1 MILNQIVMKKNI
13 LLLVLFFVTLLQA
26 QNQAAIDMSFNH
38 RDDLPMFNLNTAQTI
53 TQPDGKIL
61 AIGGFTLYYKYQK
74 YNELENI
81 NDNVSSWI
89 VRLNSD
95 LTIDTTFNT
104 GVGFLLANPQ
114 DQFEVVKT
122 MALQSDGKI
131 LVGGRFASYN
141 GTPIAKIIRLNA
153 DGTVDTSFNTSGIA
167 VSNGFVNCIK
177 IQPDNKIVVAGAS
190 LYASGSALA
199 RLNADGS
206 IDNSFVNTGSFD
218 SIHLFPNGKILAGG
232 DVFDGIN
239 NGRKLL
245 LFDNNGNIDPSF
257 NMDFLYF
264 KSNNVIVQPDNKI
277 LLVKTTPTLS
287 SDDSMMRLNSD
298 GSIDDSFNTGTGF
311 KLTGYKAFINSINLQ
326 PNGDIVVSGIFDKYN
341 EISVRRGIR
350 INSNGVFDPT
360 FNYQGIDNN
369 DSLFYSQLQDDGTI
383 LGSFYI
389 KSPDTFI
396 RYCFARL
403 DANGYIIEN
412 KHLITTTKVNK
423 IVKKSNTEIMAV
435 GSSAFSFNH
444 YQNGIK
450 LLNQNGDLVYNDN
463 LKAPLNANNLASTA
477 KMQPDG
483 KVLFIGK
490 LPQNPNGILMRFN
503 ADFSNDSSFNL
514 DASLTSL
521 TFKELNLQSDGKILV
536 SCKGLV
542 SANNINRVV
551 RLNSDGSLD
560 TSFSLGQ
567 GSTNGSIAEITSLE
581 IQPNGR
587 ILVGGYFST
596 YNGITK
602 NGIVRLNTDG
612 TIDNTFN
619 MPASDGVDAIAI
631 QSNAKILVGISGGA
645 RLRRLNTDG
654 SIDNSFINPIV
665 NGGSLKTITLQ
676 DDGKILMGGIF
687 YDSGNV
693 YYLARLNSSGSIDT
707 TFDTGTGLNGEVYS
721 ILIEEDGRILVGGN
735 FTRYN
740 GEKCNGVIRLNGTAT
755 LSTTQNEFDSR
766 YFTISP
772 NPVSDVLNIVKKEG
786 VEIKTVEI
794 FNLLGQSIDKIT
806 DAEKTTV
813 IDVSHLESGT
823 YILRIN
829 SDKGIS
835 NAKFIKL

>member
-1 MILNQIVMKKNI
+1 MILNQIIMKKNI
-13 LLLVLFFVTLLQA
+13 LLLGLFFVTLLQA

-95 LTIDTTFNT
+95 LTIDTSFNT
-104 GVGFLLANPQ
+104 GVGFLLTNPQ
-114 DQFEVVKT
+114 MQFEVVKT

-153 DGTVDTSFNTSGIA
+153 DGTIDTSFNNSSIG

-177 IQPDNKIVVAGAS
+177 IQPDNKIVVAGI
-190 LYASGSALA
+190 LLDASGSALV

-232 DVFDGIN
+232 EVFDGLNIWRKLVLFEN
-239 NGRKLL
+239 NGT
-245 LFDNNGNIDPSF
+245 IDPSF
-257 NMDFLYF
+257 NMALLNYQ
-264 KSNNVIVQPDNKI
+264 SNNVIVQPDNKI
-277 LLVKTTPTLS
+277 ILVKKTPSTDAS
-287 SDDSMMRLNSD
+287 IIRLNSD
-298 GSIDDSFNTGTGF
+298 GSIDDSFNAGTGF
-311 KLTGYKAFINSINLQ
+311 KLTGNQSYISSIDLQ
-326 PNGDIVVSGIFDKYN
+326 PNGDFIVCGLFDKYN
-341 EISVRRGIR
+341 EIAVKNRIR

-360 FNYQGIDNN
+360 FNYQSIDN
-369 DSLFYSQLQDDGTI
+369 DDTLTYIQLQDDGTI
-383 LGSFYI
+383 LGSFFI
-389 KSPDTFI
+389 NSADSFI

-412 KHLITTTKVNK
+412 KQLITTTKVNK
-423 IVKKSNTEIMAV
+423 IVKKSASETMAI
-435 GSSAFSFNH
+435 GSSFFSFNL

-450 LLNQNGDLVYNDN
+450 LLNQNGNLIYNSN
-463 LKAPLNANNLASTA
+463 LKAPINTNDSGGNA
-477 KMQPDG
+477 KVQQDG
-483 KVLFIGK
+483 KVLFVGK
-490 LPQNPNGILMRFN
+490 IPQNPNGNLMRFN
-503 ADFSNDSSFNL
+503 ADFSTDSSFNL

-542 SANNINRVV
+542 SGNNINRVV
-551 RLNSDGSLD
+551 RLNSDGSID
-560 TSFSLGQ
+560 ASFSVGQ
-567 GSTNGSIAEITSLE
+567 GCSGLTAEIKAIE
-581 IQPNGR
+581 IQSDGK
-587 ILVGGYFST
+587 ILISGFFT
-596 YNGITK
+596 AYNGVTK
-602 NGIVRLNTDG
+602 NGIVLLNTDG
-612 TIDNTFN
+612 TIDSGFN
-619 MPASDGVDAIAI
+619 MPNIDFFARTVDAMAF
-631 QSNAKILVGISGGA
+631 QFDGKIIVGVSGVGIY
-645 RLRRLNTDG
+645 RLNTNG
-654 SIDNSFINPIV
+654 SLDTSFLSPF
-665 NGGSLKTITLQ
+665 NGGTFSTIVIQ
-676 DDGKILMGGIF
+676 ADGNILIGGIF
-687 YDSGNV
+687 FDNANV
-693 YYLARLNSSGSIDT
+693 FYLARLNSSGSIDT
-707 TFDTGTGLNGEVYS
+707 TFDTGTGFNGEVNS
-721 ILIEEDGRILVGGN
+721 ILIEDDGRILVGGN

-766 YFTISP
+766 YFTVSP
-772 NPVSDVLNIVKKEG
+772 NPVSDVLNISKKEG
-786 VEIKTVEI
+786 VGINTVEI

-806 DAEKTTV
+806 NGEKTNMF
-813 IDVSHLESGT
+813 DVSHLKSGT
-823 YILRIN
+823 YILKIN

-835 NAKFIKL
+835 NTKFIKL

>member
-1 MILNQIVMKKNI
+1 MKKNI

-153 DGTVDTSFNTSGIA
+153 DGTIDTSFNTSGIG

-177 IQPDNKIVVAGAS
+177 IQPDNKIVVAGI
-190 LYASGSALA
+190 LLDASGSALV

-232 DVFDGIN
+232 EVFDGQNIWRKLVLFEN
-239 NGRKLL
+239 NGT
-245 LFDNNGNIDPSF
+245 IDPSF
-257 NMDFLYF
+257 NMPLLNYQP
-264 KSNNVIVQPDNKI
+264 NNVIVQPDNKI
-277 LLVKTTPTLS
+277 LLVKTTLS
-287 SDDSMMRLNSD
+287 SDDSIIRLNSD

-311 KLTGYKAFINSINLQ
+311 KQTGYPAFINSINLQ
-326 PNGDIVVSGIFDKYN
+326 PNGDIVVSGLFDKYN

-360 FNYQGIDNN
+360 FNHQGIDNN
-369 DSLFYSQLQDDGTI
+369 DSLTYSQLQDDGTI

-389 KSPDTFI
+389 KSPDFFI

-412 KHLITTTKVNK
+412 KQLITTTKVNK
-423 IVKKSNTEIMAV
+423 IVKKSASEIMAI
-435 GSSAFSFNH
+435 GSSFFSFNL

-450 LLNQNGDLVYNDN
+450 LLNQNGDLIYNSN
-463 LKAPLNANNLASTA
+463 LKAPINSNDSWGNA
-477 KMQPDG
+477 KVQQDG

-521 TFKELNLQSDGKILV
+521 TIKELNLQSDGKILV

-542 SANNINRVV
+542 SGNNINRVV

-602 NGIVRLNTDG
+602 NGVVRLNTDG

-619 MPASDGVDAIAI
+619 MPPIDGFVRYVDAIAI
-631 QSNAKILVGISGGA
+631 QSDAKILVGISGGA
-645 RLRRLNTDG
+645 RLHRLNTDG
-654 SIDNSFINPIV
+654 SIDNSFSNPIV

-676 DDGKILMGGIF
+676 DNGKILMGGIF
-687 YDSGNV
+687 YDSGNI
-693 YYLARLNSSGSIDT
+693 YYLARLNSSGIIDT
-707 TFDTGTGLNGEVYS
+707 TFDTGTGFNGEVNS
-721 ILIEEDGRILVGGN
+721 ILIEDDGRMLVGGN

-806 DAEKTTV
+806 DAEKTNV

>member
-13 LLLVLFFVTLLQA
+13 LLFVLFSVTLLQA

-38 RDDLPMFNLNTAQTI
+38 RDDLPMFNLNTDQTI

-61 AIGGFTLYYKYQK
+61 AIGGFTLHYKYQK

-81 NDNVSSWI
+81 NDYVNSWI

-104 GVGFLLANPQ
+104 GLGFLLANPIM
-114 DQFEVVKT
+114 QFEVVKT

-141 GTPIAKIIRLNA
+141 GTPIAKIIRLNS
-153 DGTVDTSFNTSGIA
+153 DGSIDTSFNNSGIA
-167 VSNGFVNCIK
+167 VFDGFVNSIK
-177 IQPDNKIVVAGAS
+177 IQPDNKIVVAGIL
-190 LYASGSALA
+190 LYASGSALV
-199 RLNADGS
+199 RLNSDGS

-232 DVFDGIN
+232 DVFDG
-239 NGRKLL
+239 RKLV
-245 LFDNNGNIDPSF
+245 LFENNGNIDPSF
-257 NMDFLYF
+257 NMALLNYQP
-264 KSNNVIVQPDNKI
+264 NNVIVQPDNKI
-277 LLVKTTPTLS
+277 ILVNKTLS
-287 SDDSMMRLNSD
+287 TDASIIRLNSD

-311 KLTGYKAFINSINLQ
+311 KLTGNQSYIYSIDLQ
-326 PNGDIVVSGIFDKYN
+326 PNGDFIVCGLFDKYN
-341 EISVRRGIR
+341 EIAVKNRVR

-360 FNYQGIDNN
+360 FNYQSIDNN
-369 DSLFYSQLQDDGTI
+369 DTLTYIQLQDDGTI

-389 KSPDTFI
+389 KSADSFI

-412 KHLITTTKVNK
+412 KQLITTTKVNK
-423 IVKKSNTEIMAV
+423 IVKKSASETMVI
-435 GSSAFSFNH
+435 GSSFFSFNL

-450 LLNQNGDLVYNDN
+450 LLNQNGDLIYNSN
-463 LKAPLNANNLASTA
+463 LKAPINTNDSGGNA
-477 KMQPDG
+477 KVQQDG

-490 LPQNPNGILMRFN
+490 LPQNPNRNLMRFN
-503 ADFSNDSSFNL
+503 VDFSTDLSFNL
-514 DASLTSL
+514 DASLTSMN
-521 TFKELNLQSDGKILV
+521 FQELSLQTDGKILV

-542 SANNINRVV
+542 SGDNINRVV
-551 RLNSDGSLD
+551 RLNNDGSLD
-560 TSFSLGQ
+560 PSFSLGQ
-567 GSTNGSIAEITSLE
+567 GSIDGSIAEITALE
-581 IQPNGR
+581 IQPDGR
-587 ILVGGYFST
+587 ILVGGYFRT

-619 MPASDGVDAIAI
+619 MPAIDGFARTVDAIAI
-631 QSNAKILVGISGGA
+631 QSDAKILVGISGGA
-645 RLRRLNTDG
+645 RLHRLNTDG
-654 SIDNSFINPIV
+654 SFDNSFSNPIV
-665 NGGSLKTITLQ
+665 NGGFINTITLQ

-693 YYLARLNSSGSIDT
+693 FYLARLNSSGSIDT
-707 TFDTGTGLNGEVYS
+707 TFDTGTGFNDEVNS
-721 ILIEEDGRILVGGN
+721 ILIENDGRILVGGN
-735 FTRYN
+735 FTRYD
-740 GEKCNGVIRLNGTAT
+740 GEKCSGVIRLNGTAT
-755 LSTTQNEFDSR
+755 LSTTQNEFDTR
-766 YFTISP
+766 YFTVSP

-786 VEIKTVEI
+786 VEINTIDV
-794 FNLLGQSIDKIT
+794 FNLLGQSIDKII
-806 DAEKTTV
+806 DAKKTNV

-823 YILRIN
+823 YILKIN

-835 NAKFIKL
+835 NSKFIKL

>member
-1 MILNQIVMKKNI
+1 MILNQIVMKKNV

-38 RDDLPMFNLNTAQTI
+38 RDDLPMFNLNTVQTI

-81 NDNVSSWI
+81 NDNISSWI

-95 LTIDTTFNT
+95 LTIDTSFNT

-114 DQFEVVKT
+114 MQFEVVKT

-153 DGTVDTSFNTSGIA
+153 DGSIDTSFNNSGIA
-167 VSNGFVNCIK
+167 VFDGYVNCIK

-190 LYASGSALA
+190 LYASGSALV
-199 RLNADGS
+199 RLNSDGS
-206 IDNSFVNTGSFD
+206 IDNSFVTSGSFD

-232 DVFDGIN
+232 EVFDGLNIS
-239 NGRKLL
+239 RKLV

-257 NMDFLYF
+257 NMALLNYQP
-264 KSNNVIVQPDNKI
+264 NNVIVQPDNKI
-277 LLVKTTPTLS
+277 VLVKLS
-287 SDDSMMRLNSD
+287 QLADASLIRLNSD
-298 GSIDDSFNTGTGF
+298 GTVDPTFNVGTGF
-311 KLTGYKAFINSINLQ
+311 KQTANLGRISSIDLQ
-326 PNGDIVVSGIFDKYN
+326 PNGDFIVCGLFDKYN
-341 EISVRRGIR
+341 EIAAKNRIR

-360 FNYQGIDNN
+360 FNYQSIDN
-369 DSLFYSQLQDDGTI
+369 DDTLTYIQLQDDGTI

-389 KSPDTFI
+389 NSPDTFI

-444 YQNGIK
+444 YHNGIK

-463 LKAPLNANNLASTA
+463 LKAPLNANNIVSTA

-503 ADFSNDSSFNL
+503 ADFSTDLSFNL
-514 DASLTSL
+514 DTSLTSL

-542 SANNINRVV
+542 SGNNINRVV
-551 RLNSDGSLD
+551 RLNSDGSSD

-567 GSTNGSIAEITSLE
+567 GCSGLTAEIRAIE
-581 IQPNGR
+581 IQSDGK
-587 ILVGGYFST
+587 ILISGFFT
-596 YNGITK
+596 AYNGVTK

-619 MPASDGVDAIAI
+619 MPAISGFARTVDAMAI
-631 QSNAKILVGISGGA
+631 QSDGKIIVGVYGVGIY
-645 RLRRLNTDG
+645 RLNTNG
-654 SIDNSFINPIV
+654 SLDTSFLSPF
-665 NGGSLKTITLQ
+665 NGGIFSTIVIQ
-676 DDGKILMGGIF
+676 ADGKTLMGGIF
-687 YDSGNV
+687 SLGDENPNF
-693 YYLARLNSSGSIDT
+693 LRLNSNGSLDT
-707 TFDTGTGLNGEVYS
+707 TFDTGTSFNGEVNS
-721 ILIEEDGRILVGGN
+721 ILIEDDGRILVGGN

-766 YFTISP
+766 YFTVSP

-786 VEIKTVEI
+786 VEINTVEI

-806 DAEKTTV
+806 DTKKNNMINIT
-813 IDVSHLESGT
+813 HLKSGT

-835 NAKFIKL
+835 IAKFIKL

>member
-1 MILNQIVMKKNI
+1 MKKNI

-38 RDDLPMFNLNTAQTI
+38 RDDLPMFNLNTDQTI

-61 AIGGFTLYYKYQK
+61 AIGGFTFYYKYQK
-74 YNELENI
+74 YNEVESTNA
-81 NDNVSSWI
+81 NFSSWI

-104 GVGFLLANPQ
+104 GLGFGPSSGGSSE
-114 DQFEVVKT
+114 FEVVKT

-131 LVGGRFASYN
+131 LVGGRFTSYN

-153 DGTVDTSFNTSGIA
+153 DGSIDTSFNNSGIA
-167 VSNGFVNCIK
+167 VSNGSVNCIK
-177 IQPDNKIVVAGAS
+177 IQPDNKIVVAGIS
-190 LYASGSALA
+190 LYASGSALV

-257 NMDFLYF
+257 NMDFLNF
-264 KSNNVIVQPDNKI
+264 QSNNVIVQPDNKI
-277 LLVKTTPTLS
+277 LLVKKTPS

-298 GSIDDSFNTGTGF
+298 GSIDDSFNSGTGF
-311 KLTGYKAFINSINLQ
+311 KLTGYPAFIFSINLQ
-326 PNGDIVVSGIFDKYN
+326 TNGDIVVSGVFDKYN

-360 FNYQGIDNN
+360 FNHLGIDNN
-369 DSLFYSQLQDDGTI
+369 DSLLYSKLQDDGTI

-389 KSPDTFI
+389 KSPDTTI

-444 YQNGIK
+444 YHNGIK
-450 LLNQNGDLVYNDN
+450 LLNQNGDLIYNSN
-463 LKAPLNANNLASTA
+463 LKAPINTNDSWGNA
-477 KMQPDG
+477 KVQQDG

-503 ADFSNDSSFNL
+503 ADFSTDLSFNL

-521 TFKELNLQSDGKILV
+521 TIKELNLQSDGKILV

-542 SANNINRVV
+542 SGNNINRVV
-551 RLNSDGSLD
+551 RLNSDGSID

-567 GSTNGSIAEITSLE
+567 GSTNGSIAEIRSLE

-587 ILVGGYFST
+587 ILVGGNFST

-602 NGIVRLNTDG
+602 NGVVRLNTDG

-619 MPASDGVDAIAI
+619 MPPIDGFVRYVDAIAI
-631 QSNAKILVGISGGA
+631 QSDAKILVGISGGA
-645 RLRRLNTDG
+645 RLHRLNTDG
-654 SIDNSFINPIV
+654 SIDSSFSNQIS
-665 NGGSLKTITLQ
+665 GGVIKTIALQ
-676 DDGKILMGGIF
+676 ADGKIISGGNF
-687 YDSGNV
+687 FQGN
-693 YYLARLNSSGSIDT
+693 YYSLLRYNNNGSLDT
-707 TFDTGTGLNGEVYS
+707 TFDTGSGFNGEVNS
-721 ILIEEDGRILVGGN
+721 ILIEDDGRILVGGN

-755 LSTTQNEFDSR
+755 LSTTQNEFESR

-772 NPVSDVLNIVKKEG
+772 NPVSDVLNIFKKEG
-786 VEIKTVEI
+786 VEINTVEI

-806 DAEKTTV
+806 DAEKTNV
-813 IDVSHLESGT
+813 IDVSHLKSGT

>member
-1 MILNQIVMKKNI
+1 
-13 LLLVLFFVTLLQA
+13 
-26 QNQAAIDMSFNH
+26 
-38 RDDLPMFNLNTAQTI
+38 
-53 TQPDGKIL
+53 
-61 AIGGFTLYYKYQK
+61 
-74 YNELENI
+74 
-81 NDNVSSWI
+81 
-89 VRLNSD
+89 
-95 LTIDTTFNT
+95 
-104 GVGFLLANPQ
+104 
-114 DQFEVVKT
+114 
-122 MALQSDGKI
+122 
-131 LVGGRFASYN
+131 
-141 GTPIAKIIRLNA
+141 
-153 DGTVDTSFNTSGIA
+153 
-167 VSNGFVNCIK
+167 
-177 IQPDNKIVVAGAS
+177 
-190 LYASGSALA
+190 
-199 RLNADGS
+199 
-206 IDNSFVNTGSFD
+206 
-218 SIHLFPNGKILAGG
+218 
-232 DVFDGIN
+232 
-239 NGRKLL
+239 
-245 LFDNNGNIDPSF
+245 
-257 NMDFLYF
+257 
-264 KSNNVIVQPDNKI
+264 
-277 LLVKTTPTLS
+277 
-287 SDDSMMRLNSD
+287 
-298 GSIDDSFNTGTGF
+298 
-311 KLTGYKAFINSINLQ
+311 
-326 PNGDIVVSGIFDKYN
+326 
-341 EISVRRGIR
+341 
-350 INSNGVFDPT
+350 
-360 FNYQGIDNN
+360 
-369 DSLFYSQLQDDGTI
+369 
-383 LGSFYI
+383 
-389 KSPDTFI
+389 
-396 RYCFARL
+396 
-403 DANGYIIEN
+403 
-412 KHLITTTKVNK
+412 
-423 IVKKSNTEIMAV
+423 MAV

-463 LKAPLNANNLASTA
+463 LKAPLNANDVVSTA

-503 ADFSNDSSFNL
+503 ADFSTDLSFNL

-542 SANNINRVV
+542 SGNNINRIV

-602 NGIVRLNTDG
+602 NGVVRLNTDG

-693 YYLARLNSSGSIDT
+693 FYLARLNSTGSIDT
-707 TFDTGTGLNGEVYS
+707 TFDTGTGLNGEVNS
-721 ILIEEDGRILVGGN
+721 ILIEDDGRILVGGN

-755 LSTTQNEFDSR
+755 LSTTDNGFNSR
-766 YFTISP
+766 YFTVAP

-786 VEIKTVEI
+786 VAINTVEI
-794 FNLLGQSIDKIT
+794 FNLLGQKIHT
-806 DAEKTTV
+806 ISNAPQTTA
-813 IDVSHLESGT
+813 IDVYHLKSGT
-823 YILRIN
+823 YILKTS
-829 SDKGIS
+829 SDQGIS
-835 NAKFIKL
+835 NLKFIKL